1 MELFASIYKLD
12 GKEVPNFHFNKILID
27 FKSADY
33 GDGNVYFISEENQ
46 QVYSSHVL
54 ATSLKQFRQDYFEE
68 AKQYNQYFSFKTGSG
83 RTIYLPKSET
93 ELVNNQYLF
102 KKLPI
107 ADLKNALFSNPSIV
121 EKTFISSGEEYT
133 DGRKLLIVDN
143 EQSFNYFY

>member
-1 MELFASIYKLD
+1 MEKMS
-12 GKEVPNFHFNKILID
+12 PNFHFNKILID

-46 QVYSSHVL
+46 QVYSSYVS
-54 ATSLKQFRQDYFEE
+54 ATSLKQFSQDYFEE

-107 ADLKNALFSNPSIV
+107 ADLKDALFSNPSIV
-121 EKTFISSGEEYT
+121 EKTI
-133 DGRKLLIVDN
+133 
-143 EQSFNYFY
+143 